1 MKTLIY
7 SSFVMCSFRSTNHWK
22 FTEVKLSLVHVM
34 KIGLIKYFSSPR
46 CSCSKSGEVYIYIYI
61 YLRFTNT
68 HHLQSQLQ
76 KIKPGKQ
83 TLRQRKPSW
92 CSDRNWSICDTTGVV
107 PNCWMLRPA
116 VLKAINGLLGVF
128 SKGRTC
134 QSCCPRVHLIGL
146 SFTQSH
152 WFIPIQQHHRLD

>member
-1 MKTLIY
+1 MFLSQYKSLEIHRSKVVT
-7 SSFVMCSFRSTNHWK
+7 CSCDENWSDQVF
-22 FTEVKLSLVHVM
+22 FFAEVQLF
-34 KIGLIKYFSSPR
+34 KIGWS
-46 CSCSKSGEVYIYIYI
+46 IYIYI